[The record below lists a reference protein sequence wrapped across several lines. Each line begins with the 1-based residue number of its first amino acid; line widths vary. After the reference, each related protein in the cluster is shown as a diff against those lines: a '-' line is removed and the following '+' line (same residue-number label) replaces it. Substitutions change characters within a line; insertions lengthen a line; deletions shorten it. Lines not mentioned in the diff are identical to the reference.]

1 MANDDANSYQFVD
14 DDTASVDKVCKVY
27 DSEDFFTV
35 FVQML
40 LAFFALMSLWFKR
53 QNERPKRK
61 FKTWFLDVS
70 KQGLGACYAHVL
82 NMVRVGLLEKKRMRR
97 PQVLTH
103 KFACVFSC
111 TTTSTAQIIAAILVK
126 NGHGEQNLNDQCA
139 WYGMIYLVD
148 TTLGLLLAIWGLK
161 GLDWLANEYDWA
173 SLKHSGVYEG
183 VNGLLHWI
191 HQAMAWL
198 FILTV
203 IKVIIYYFIV
213 LTADALAAVGS
224 VLFAPLQ
231 KNIRFELL
239 FVMIV
244 FPGLLNV
251 IYFWVADHFLKA
263 GSEHACAHEADTLET
278 EIAQKNE
285 GLLKDGEGK
294 VEGPKIWVNDDE
306 NDGGDNGSRSDS
318 ERIINV
324 I

>member
-1 MANDDANSYQFVD
+1 MANDDGNSYQFLD
-14 DDTASVDKVCKVY
+14 DDTAGVAAQVEKICKVY

-35 FVQML
+35 FVQMM

-53 QNERPKRK
+53 QGERPKRK

-82 NMVRVGLLEKKRMRR
+82 NM
-97 PQVLTH
+97 
-103 KFACVFSC
+103 
-111 TTTSTAQIIAAILVK
+111 IIASILVK
-126 NGHGEQNLNDQCA
+126 NGHGEQELNDQCA
-139 WYGMIYLVD
+139 WYGIIYLVD

-161 GLDWLANEYDWA
+161 SIDWIANQYDWA

-183 VNGLLHWI
+183 VDGLLHWI
-191 HQAMAWL
+191 HQALAWL

-203 IKVIIYYFIV
+203 VKVIIYYFIV
-213 LTADALAAVGS
+213 LTADALAMVGS

-231 KNIRFELL
+231 SNIRFELL

-263 GSEHACAHEADTLET
+263 GAEHAGAHENETLDTEL
-278 EIAQKNE
+278 AQKAE
-285 GLLKDGEGK
+285 GLMKDEEQ
-294 VEGPKIWVNDDE
+294 VEGPKIWVNNSNESVPKDE
-306 NDGGDNGSRSDS
+306 S